1 MPHNGRPMKLAD
13 HFTRSGDILFRWRG
27 YLPLLMLPR
36 DRRRQGVLLAAGA
49 TIPVLLVMVTAGAA
63 G

>member
-1 MPHNGRPMKLAD
+1 MVLLLLIGL
-13 HFTRSGDILFRWRG
+13 T
-27 YLPLLMLPR
+27 LPLLLPR

-49 TIPVLLVMVTAGAA
+49 TIPVVLVMVTVGAA